1 LTIPIKPE
9 IKADGGLIMQHDTNM
24 GLGLKNVWTIE
35 CYDSEGNLKWGET
48 KKNLVT
54 TEGLNHVLSSTL
66 DGGTQITTW
75 YVGLK
80 GAGSA
85 AAGDTM
91 SSHAGW
97 TENTDYSQSV
107 RQTLTLGTA
116 SAGSIDNTASK
127 ATYSINGT
135 ATIAGAFITSDS
147 TKSGTTGTLY
157 GVVDFASSR
166 AVISGDT
173 LEVTVTLTAAS
184 A

>member
-1 LTIPIKPE
+1 MIPVTPNFVAE
-9 IKADGGLIMQHDTNM
+9 GGLKMKQNSVM
-24 GLGLKNVWTIE
+24 NLGLKNVWE
-35 CYDSEGNLKWGET
+35 VVCYDSEGNEKWREI
-48 KKNLVT
+48 KPNLVT

-80 GAGSA
+80 NAGSA

-91 SSHAGW
+91 ASHSGW
-97 TENTDYSQSV
+97 TENTSYSQSV

-116 SAGSIDNTASK
+116 SSGSIDNVGNL

-135 ATIAGAFITSDS
+135 ATIAGAFITSNS

-166 AVISGDT
+166 SVISGDT

>member
-1 LTIPIKPE
+1 
-9 IKADGGLIMQHDTNM
+9 MQHDTDMN
-24 GLGLKNVWTIE
+24 LGLKNIWEVV
-35 CYDSEGNLKWGET
+35 CLDSDGNEKWREIN
-48 KKNLVT
+48 KNLVT

-80 GAGSA
+80 GTGSA

-91 SSHAGW
+91 SSHSGW
-97 TENTDYSQSV
+97 SEITDYSQSV

-116 SAGSIDNTASK
+116 AAGSIDNSASK
-127 ATYSINGT
+127 ASFSINAT
-135 ATIAGAFITSDS
+135 ATIAGAFIPSDS
-147 TKSGTTGTLY
+147 TKSGTSGTLY

-166 AVISGDT
+166 SVISGDT